1 MDQDTDRGRMMK
13 LKYAIAPIS
22 LTFLLSACAGIR
34 SSDDSQFLSVQDGRS
49 LLVDGVG
56 KAGKTSD
63 TLAIVE
69 LKDGKLRL
77 HSDLVIPTSL
87 VGPPASIAVLPDKKY
102 ALVTAATKLDPTD
115 PNKVIPSDVIS
126 LVSLGDGKDVIK
138 VVDSISLESGPSGL
152 ALSRN
157 GALALVPN
165 RVSGS
170 ISVVEIKG
178 QKLTEIQKIAIGD
191 KSGPSQIVITPDG
204 RRALLTRDGD
214 NQVSILDI
222 DGKKITLNKKTIYA
236 GLKPYGIDISPS
248 GKYAVVGNLGGG
260 QGDADTISLIDLSI
274 EPPRVIDTATVGQTP
289 EGISFSS
296 AGHFIGITVVNGSN
310 KPKSSPYYSEATY
323 KLFGINNGKLE
334 FLSEVKGGQW
344 LQGQAF
350 TPDDRYVLVQDAL
363 NQEIR
368 LYKIDGKQLSD
379 TGERLKMK
387 AAPAALRY
395 WK

>member
-1 MDQDTDRGRMMK
+1 M
-13 LKYAIAPIS
+13 P
-22 LTFLLSACAGIR
+22 
-34 SSDDSQFLSVQDGRS
+34 
-49 LLVDGVG
+49 
-56 KAGKTSD
+56 D

-69 LKDGKLRL
+69 LKDGRLRL
-77 HSDLVIPTSL
+77 NDDLVMPTSL

-102 ALVTAATKLDPTD
+102 ALVTAATKLDPKD
-115 PNKVIPSDVIS
+115 PNKVISSDLIS
-126 LVSLGDGKDVIK
+126 LVSLEGSGKEVLK
-138 VVDSISLESGPSGL
+138 VVDSISLGSGPSGL
-152 ALSRN
+152 ALNRA
-157 GALALVPN
+157 GDLALVPN

-214 NQVSILDI
+214 NQISILDI
-222 DGKKITLNKKTIYA
+222 DGRKITLNKKTIYA
-236 GLKPYGIDISPS
+236 GLKPYGIAISPG

-260 QGDADTISLIDLSI
+260 QGDADTISLIDMNI
-274 EPPRVIDTATVGQTP
+274 EPPRVIDTVTVGQTP

-296 AGHFIGITVVNGSN
+296 AGHFIGVTVVNGSN
-310 KPKSSPYYSEATY
+310 KPKSSPYYGDASY
-323 KLFGINNGKLE
+323 KLFGISNGKLE

-368 LYKIDGKQLSD
+368 LYRIDGKQVSD

>member
-126 LVSLGDGKDVIK
+126 LVSLGDRKDAIK

>member
-1 MDQDTDRGRMMK
+1 MK
-13 LKYAIAPIS
+13 LKHLIAPIS
-22 LTFLLSACAGIR
+22 LTSIVALSACAGIGG
-34 SSDDSQFLSVQDGRS
+34 SNTTQFLSIQDGRAI
-49 LLVDGVG
+49 LLDGVG
-56 KAGKTSD
+56 KVGKVPD
-63 TLAIVE
+63 TLAIIE

-77 HSDLVIPTSL
+77 NNDLVMPTSL

-102 ALVTAATKLDPTD
+102 ALVTAATKLDPKD
-115 PNKVIPSDVIS
+115 PNKVISSDLIS
-126 LVSLGDGKDVIK
+126 LVSLEDGRKEALK
-138 VVDSISLESGPSGL
+138 VVDSISLGSGPSGL
-152 ALSRN
+152 ALSRT
-157 GALALVPN
+157 GDFALVPN

-170 ISVVEIKG
+170 ISVVEIKE

-222 DGKKITLNKKTIYA
+222 DGRKITLNKKTIYA
-236 GLKPYGIDISPS
+236 GLKPYGIAISPG

-260 QGDADTISLIDLSI
+260 QGDADTISLIDMNI
-274 EPPRVIDTATVGQTP
+274 EPPRVIDTVTVGQTP
-289 EGISFSS
+289 EGISFSA
-296 AGHFIGITVVNGSN
+296 AGHFIGVTVVNGSN
-310 KPKSSPYYSEATY
+310 KPKSSPYYGDASY
-323 KLFGINNGKLE
+323 KLFGISNGKLE

-368 LYKIDGKQLSD
+368 LYRIDGKQVSD

>member
-1 MDQDTDRGRMMK
+1 MK
-13 LKYAIAPIS
+13 LKHLIAPIS
-22 LTFLLSACAGIR
+22 FTSILALSACAGIGGANT
-34 SSDDSQFLSVQDGRS
+34 SQFLSIQDGRA
-49 LLVDGVG
+49 LLLDGVG
-56 KAGKTSD
+56 RVGNVPD

-69 LKDGKLRL
+69 LKDGRLRL
-77 HSDLVIPTSL
+77 NDDLVMPTSL

-102 ALVTAATKLDPTD
+102 ALVTAATKLDPKD
-115 PNKVIPSDVIS
+115 PNKVISSDLIS
-126 LVSLGDGKDVIK
+126 LVSLEGSGKEVLK
-138 VVDSISLESGPSGL
+138 VVDSISLGSGPSGL
-152 ALSRN
+152 ALNRA
-157 GALALVPN
+157 GDLALVPN

-214 NQVSILDI
+214 NQISILDI
-222 DGKKITLNKKTIYA
+222 DGRKITLNKKTIYA
-236 GLKPYGIDISPS
+236 GLKPYGIAISPG

-260 QGDADTISLIDLSI
+260 QGDADTISLIDMNI
-274 EPPRVIDTATVGQTP
+274 EPPRVIDTVTVGQTP
-289 EGISFSS
+289 EGISFS
-296 AGHFIGITVVNGSN
+296 ADGHFIGVTVVNGSN
-310 KPKSSPYYSEATY
+310 KPKSSPYYGDASY
-323 KLFGINNGKLE
+323 KLFGISNGKLE

-368 LYKIDGKQLSD
+368 LYRIDGKQVSD

>member
-1 MDQDTDRGRMMK
+1 MK

-126 LVSLGDGKDVIK
+126 LVSLGDGKDAIK

>member
-1 MDQDTDRGRMMK
+1 MDQDADRGRMMK

-34 SSDDSQFLSVQDGRS
+34 GSDDSQFLSVQDGRS

-56 KAGKTSD
+56 KVGKTSD

-115 PNKVIPSDVIS
+115 PNKIIPSDVIS
-126 LVSLGDGKDVIK
+126 LVSLGDGKDAIK
-138 VVDSISLESGPSGL
+138 VVDSISLGSGPSGL

>member
-126 LVSLGDGKDVIK
+126 LVSLGDGKDAIK